1 MTISCEGKTWT
12 LPAGST
18 VGALWQAI
26 HGEVIS
32 EEAVLADC
40 GGDILDF
47 QSPLPAEGTV
57 TWVPLASKQ
66 GYLAYQRTLTMLLVC
81 AVKEVYGPDAD
92 VQIKHS
98 LGHGL
103 YCRFPDGHIPLADEL
118 ARLEQAMRGIVG
130 ENRPIVQVLYD
141 MRELICYLRERDC
154 NLEADILEE
163 HPRSRFGVYQ
173 CGQVTDY
180 YFGTM
185 LPHMGYIHGFCLAPY
200 APGFL
205 LRFPAQGEKTIA
217 DYEEEPLFA
226 KVFLEAEEWGEIIG
240 CHNVRELNRAI
251 DNGSIRNLIAMA
263 EARHEK
269 SLGYLAD
276 EICSRKPKIRM
287 VCIAGPSSAG
297 KTTFMNRLLVHLWVN
312 GVRPVM
318 ISLDDFYREREEG
331 EQVNYE
337 NLSALD
343 VELFQ
348 HLMGELLEGKEIR
361 LPRFNF
367 KNGERTWSEETFH
380 LGPDQPVMVE
390 GLHGLNPELTHF
402 VPGYQCMHIY
412 LGALT
417 QLSINN
423 HNRISTTDMRL
434 LRRMVRDARARGM
447 DAEKTLASW
456 SRVRRGEEENIF
468 LFQGRAD
475 EIFNTALLYELPVL
489 KRQAVPLLE
498 AIGRDS
504 PQYAEAQRLLTFLT
518 PFGELDDSMVPDH
531 SILREFIGKRYYGE
545 PQLQS

>member
-1 MTISCEGKTWT
+1 MIITCEGRVCT
-12 LPAGST
+12 LPEGST
-18 VGALWQAI
+18 IGDLWRML
-26 HGEVIS
+26 HSNRVS
-32 EEAVLADC
+32 EEAVLADYE
-40 GGDILDF
+40 GDILDF
-47 QSPLPAEGTV
+47 QSLIPDSGV
-57 TWVPLASKQ
+57 VKWISLASKQ
-66 GYLAYQRTLTMLLVC
+66 GYLAYQRTLIMLLLC
-81 AVKEVYGPDAD
+81 AVKEVYGERAD

-103 YCRFPDGHIPLADEL
+103 YCRFPDGHIPLAREL
-118 ARLEQAMRGIVG
+118 AKLESVMRQIS
-130 ENRPIVQVLYD
+130 EEQRPIEQVLFD
-141 MRELICYLRERDC
+141 TRAVICYLREHGC
-154 NLEADILEE
+154 NLEAEMLEDS
-163 HPRSRFGVYQ
+163 PASQFGVYR
-173 CGQVTDY
+173 CGNVTDY

-185 LPHMGYIHGFCLAPY
+185 LPHMGYIQAFCLTPY

-205 LRFPAQGEKTIA
+205 LRFPAQGEKEIIN
-217 DYEEEPLFA
+217 YQEEPLFA

-251 DNGSIRNLIAMA
+251 DTGEIKKLIAVS
-263 EARHEK
+263 EALHEK
-269 SLGYLAD
+269 SLGHLAD

-318 ISLDDFYREREEG
+318 ISLDDFYKERVQGEE
-331 EQVNYE
+331 VNYE

-343 VELFQ
+343 VDLFQ
-348 HLMGELLEGKEIR
+348 QLMADLLEGKYIR
-361 LPRFNF
+361 LPRFDF
-367 KNGERTWSEETFH
+367 RTGERTWSQEAFH

-447 DAEKTLASW
+447 EAEKTLASW
-456 SRVRRGEEENIF
+456 NRVRRGEEENIF

-475 EIFNTALLYELPVL
+475 EVFNTALLYELPVL
-489 KRQAVPLLE
+489 KRLVVPLLE

-504 PQYAEAQRLLTFLT
+504 SQYAEAQRLLTFLA
-518 PFGELDDSMVPDH
+518 PFGELDASVVPDH
-531 SILREFIGKRYYGE
+531 SILREFIGERYDG
-545 PQLQS
+545 